1 MKSSFII
8 RAVALEKNRQVT
20 LPAILTGELYV
31 NFWTL
36 RFLAVDMGKYIFPHS
51 DILRIRI
58 KNSSDI
64 SVTMNRNYYY
74 HYGINVLKY
83 LQDTVSTKSFLWSNI
98 FHSQF

>member
-1 MKSSFII
+1 
-8 RAVALEKNRQVT
+8 
-20 LPAILTGELYV
+20 
-31 NFWTL
+31 
-36 RFLAVDMGKYIFPHS
+36 MGKYIFPHS

-83 LQDTVSTKSFLWSNI
+83 LQDTVSTKSFL
-98 FHSQF
+98 